1 LAQLRGDNMPK
12 LPKPIFGDQCVQL
25 VATVLRETLQ
35 HRGTYEELIEFVCDN
50 CGSLPDEWGFCECIN
65 GRDN

>member
-1 LAQLRGDNMPK
+1 MSQ

-35 HRGTYEELIEFVCDN
+35 HRGTYKELLEFACDN
-50 CGSLPDEWGFCECIN
+50 CGALSDEWGFCECIT
-65 GRDN
+65 GQDN